1 MGSVTRTV
9 GLVVDDLHDLAVGT
23 DQLAVDVAVALL
35 QHPDHARDGGYGER
49 GLSRSGGIEG
59 PSA

>member
-1 MGSVTRTV
+1 MGSVTRIV

-35 QHPDHARDGGYGER
+35 QHPDHVGA
-49 GLSRSGGIEG
+49 S
-59 PSA
+59 